1 MSFNT
6 FGKAGKFL
14 ELNFGPGI
22 FWGFSWEVQG
32 YYCVLV
38 FALIRSSLS
47 LEILSSPPPPP
58 PSPGMLLD
66 KNESIS
72 FHWELKSLFVH
83 SVQVLRIFFFCRFVH
98 KHGYLANQFIIFFQ
112 VCFLR
117 ATKIVYR
124 RQFFFLSLYH
134 CIPPLPLLPPFTKIF
149 WLPFQ

>member
-22 FWGFSWEVQG
+22 FWGFSWEAQG

-58 PSPGMLLD
+58 LSGHAVGQKRKHFLPLGA
-66 KNESIS
+66 EI
-72 FHWELKSLFVH
+72 FVRTQCT
-83 SVQVLRIFFFCRFVH
+83 SC
-98 KHGYLANQFIIFFQ
+98 AN
-112 VCFLR
+112 V
-117 ATKIVYR
+117 
-124 RQFFFLSLYH
+124 FFLSF
-134 CIPPLPLLPPFTKIF
+134 CPQA
-149 WLPFQ
+149 WLPCQPVHHFFPSLFSQGN

>member
-58 PSPGMLLD
+58 PLSRHAVGQKRKHFLPLGA
-66 KNESIS
+66 EI
-72 FHWELKSLFVH
+72 FVRTQCTT
-83 SVQVLRIFFFCRFVH
+83 SANFFFFVV
-98 KHGYLANQFIIFFQ
+98 LSTSMATLPTSSSFFSKFVFSGQ
-112 VCFLR
+112 L
-117 ATKIVYR
+117 K
-124 RQFFFLSLYH
+124 
-134 CIPPLPLLPPFTKIF
+134 
-149 WLPFQ
+149 

>member
-47 LEILSSPPPPP
+47 LEILSSPPPP
-58 PSPGMLLD
+58 SPGMLLD

-83 SVQVLRIFFFCRFVH
+83 SVQVLRMFFFFVVLSTSMATLPVH
-98 KHGYLANQFIIFFQ
+98 HFFP
-112 VCFLR
+112 
-117 ATKIVYR
+117 
-124 RQFFFLSLYH
+124 SL
-134 CIPPLPLLPPFTKIF
+134 FS
-149 WLPFQ
+149 QGN

>member
-38 FALIRSSLS
+38 FSLIRSSLS
-47 LEILSSPPPPP
+47 LEILSSPPPPLRACCWTKTKAF
-58 PSPGMLLD
+58 PSTGSWNLCSYTVY
-66 KNESIS
+66 KFCEC
-72 FHWELKSLFVH
+72 
-83 SVQVLRIFFFCRFVH
+83 FFFCRFVH